1 MMRRHLPA
9 WVVVAVAGASSWV
22 LGAAVGAHAAD
33 PLFPVALSGSGDSE
47 LTAEITDWQNEMFA
61 ADQPTDVGYFQRG
74 SSDGRSRLLSGDK
87 EFAVSGVPFTDA
99 ELAARPPNSP
109 QIIEAPLAISS
120 LSALVTSPRGG
131 WTTTQITCDP
141 ADPRL
146 DPNSD
151 LYDPE
156 ACTLHGTYT
165 GPIRIPPENLS
176 ALAIGLEPTFQTN
189 NLTLWQ
195 HPDMVA
201 AMGPNLDVSAPG
213 NKHTWINRLE
223 GSTANKALM
232 TYAQALGPT
241 AWNLRGQQFPGFVLD
256 ANQERFST
264 RNLVREGESTVIGLV
279 AIYNVDVGCNCI
291 DAGWTGNAMAVS
303 STEVDQIQADYPK
316 AQFRE
321 VEVQNKHGDWVLPT
335 RAALEAAVAAGTG
348 IDSGATVDAPG
359 AYPFTWI
366 TRLYTVAGTLDPDKA
381 NALAATIRY
390 VATDGQD
397 LVVAKGGAPLT
408 AALRTEAL
416 DAADKV
422 VTSNCTQA
430 GYEVV
435 TSGPSAFEPKTPVLQ
450 ALTAM
455 KHCQLIP
462 PPPTT
467 TTTSTTSTST
477 TTTTTT
483 VAPTTTE
490 VATTVILASSPP
502 PVQQAQ
508 APATTAPVT
517 TPPPTTTTEPAAT
530 TSTAAPTTT
539 TTTIANSTITAR
551 PRGRALNTLPMPL
564 PPDGSEGYK
573 KLGTLLLG
581 AATFLAGRR
590 FLMSRRVA
598 R

>member
-1 MMRRHLPA
+1 MRRRLPL
-9 WVVVAVAGASSWV
+9 WIVVAVAGASSWV
-22 LGAAVGAHAAD
+22 LGAAVGARAAD
-33 PLFPVALSGSGDSE
+33 PSFPVALSGSGDSE

-61 ADQPTDVGYFQRG
+61 ADQPTDLGYFQRG

-87 EFAVSGVPFTDA
+87 EFAVSGVPFTAA

-120 LSALVTSPRGG
+120 LSALVTTPTNG
-131 WTTTQITCDP
+131 WATTQITCDP
-141 ADPRL
+141 SDPRL
-146 DPNSD
+146 DPMSD
-151 LYDPE
+151 LFDPE
-156 ACTLHGTYT
+156 ACTLHATYD
-165 GPIRIPPENLS
+165 GPIRIPAENLS
-176 ALAIGLEPTFQTN
+176 ALAIGLEPSFQGN
-189 NLTLWQ
+189 NLALWI

-201 AMGPNLDVSAPG
+201 ALDPHLDVLAPG
-213 NKHTWINRLE
+213 NKHTWMNRLE
-223 GSTANKALM
+223 GSAANKSIM

-241 AWNLRGQQFPGFVLD
+241 AWTLRGLQFPGFVLD

-264 RNLVREGESTVIGLV
+264 RNLVREGESTVTGLV
-279 AIYNVDVGCNCI
+279 SIFNVDVACNCI
-291 DAGWTGNAMAVS
+291 DAGWTGNAMPVS
-303 STEVDQIQADYPK
+303 STAVDQIQSDYPR
-316 AQFRE
+316 ARFRE

-335 RAALEAAVAAGTG
+335 RAALEAAIAAGTG
-348 IDSGATVDAPG
+348 MDSGATVDAPG

-381 NALAATIRY
+381 NSLAATIRY

-408 AALRTEAL
+408 AALRAEAL

-422 VTSNCTQA
+422 VISNCTQA

-435 TSGPSAFEPKTPVLQ
+435 TSGPSTFEPKTPTLQ

-467 TTTSTTSTST
+467 TTTSTTTTST

-483 VAPTTTE
+483 TTVATT
-490 VATTVILASSPP
+490 VPATTVILASSPP
-502 PVQQAQ
+502 LVQQ
-508 APATTAPVT
+508 APATTAAAT
-517 TPPPTTTTEPAAT
+517 TLPTTTTTEPVAVT
-530 TSTAAPTTT
+530 TTTVTPTTT
-539 TTTIANSTITAR
+539 TTTIATGASTTR
-551 PRGRALNTLPMPL
+551 LRGRALTTLPMPL

-590 FLMSRRVA
+590 FLLSRRVA